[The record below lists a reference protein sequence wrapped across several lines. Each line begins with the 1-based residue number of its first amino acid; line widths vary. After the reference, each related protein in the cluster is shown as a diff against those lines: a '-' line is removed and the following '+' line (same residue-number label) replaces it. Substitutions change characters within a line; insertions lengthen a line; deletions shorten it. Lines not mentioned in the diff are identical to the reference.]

1 MLITHHKDDFA
12 NYGGG
17 FYWFHGVIEDVADP
31 MQLGRV
37 RVRCVGFHTDDRG
50 LLPTSGLPWALCLLP
65 ITSPSMAGVGQ
76 SATGILPGSWV
87 IGFFRDGPSA
97 QDPIVMG
104 SIASKIAA
112 LPDKTKG
119 FSDPSGAN
127 PTRTGADIPTEA
139 ISGTAAAK
147 ATYKQSLDL
156 SYIAPAYP
164 NNQVIKTRAGHVI
177 EYDNTSGK
185 ERVSLMHKTGAFI
198 EIDPSGNINICG
210 SKVNVN
216 GSSAINLTSPY
227 IFQNI
232 RTGSVDMSATL
243 SATVSF
249 AALPSSNY
257 VIVVGCST
265 GANNYLPQT
274 TIVGSSS
281 FSITLNGTGQYGT
294 YYWAAIHIANTAST

>member
-50 LLPTSGLPWALCLLP
+50 LLPTSGLPWALCMLP